1 MKKKYIYENAV
12 VYVNVS
18 KVNADSV
25 RTATENFLR
34 KVIKEKEERNQNGN
48 YGSSRVIRKKSILD
62 K

>member
-12 VYVNVS
+12 VYVNIS
-18 KVNADSV
+18 NINMNGV

-34 KVIKEKEERNQNGN
+34 KVIKEKEERNRNGN
-48 YGSSRVIRKKSILD
+48 YSQGRVIRKKSVLD

>member
-18 KVNADSV
+18 KVNIDSV

-34 KVIKEKEERNQNGN
+34 KVIKEKEERNRNGN
-48 YGSSRVIRKKSILD
+48 YGQSRVIRKKSVLD